1 MLGIR
6 DAFLAVW
13 SALRIFWEELFTFVV
28 CNLLLIALCIPVVTA
43 PTAIVALYYVCD
55 LAARDKAISIRDY
68 FDGFRQYFLRG
79 TALVLLD
86 VLAGLLLFA
95 NIWFYGQF
103 GATWAALVR
112 AIWIGVTLFWAL
124 LQVYLV
130 PMFVVQVEPNI
141 LTAWKNAA
149 FMVLAGPFFCI
160 IIGIVNLTV
169 IVLSLILMVPAMT
182 FGFSLTALIS
192 CVALN
197 NRLDALGIRKRPAD
211 ENPHR

>member
-1 MLGIR
+1 M
-6 DAFLAVW
+6 
-13 SALRIFWEELFTFVV
+13 

-43 PTAIVALYYVCD
+43 PAAIVALYYVCD

-79 TALVLLD
+79 TALILLD
-86 VLAGLLLFA
+86 VLAGILLAA

-103 GATWAALVR
+103 EAAWALVVR
-112 AIWIGVTLFWAL
+112 AIWIGITLFWTL

-130 PMFVVQVEPNI
+130 PMFVVQVEPTV

-149 FMVLAGPFFCI
+149 FMVLVGPFFCA

-169 IVLSLILMVPAMT
+169 VVLSLVLMVPAMT
-182 FGFSLTALIS
+182 FGFSLAALIS
-192 CVALN
+192 CTALN
-197 NRLDALGIRKRPAD
+197 NRLDALGIRKKPAD
-211 ENPHR
+211 ENPNG